1 MKKIIGLFIISVAL
15 IFTACEQEDISHT
28 LKEEALQAEG
38 TLALPTPKENAP
50 SLATL
55 TAGISEEALSVETSA
70 KEVLALPAM
79 VEKQGANELESRS
92 CVVHYDF
99 PIFYNVNSGRFRVD
113 EKTACF
119 DNDFPSGGHKSIAN
133 IGTNFYQIFA
143 VEDNFSVGDGQGKY
157 IAYGLQNYQGRLHVG
172 RVNSAG
178 VRSTIQNY
186 NWVDYW
192 THATPLQNGMF
203 LFYSGIYGGKI
214 YIARHTSA
222 GWEEVKQYGAWD
234 TDWSHFVHLGNG
246 KLLTYARSTGK
257 LLVNQIDHSGNW
269 SVLRSTN
276 IGAGWEKITPLGRQT
291 EVRGDVCCY
300 YIGQGFMAYSSTTN
314 RWNIYN
320 VAQATNHVSL
330 RRTYNTTGWTFDIIA
345 QLQGNKFITHER
357 ATNRTLIGYM
367 TETTEWVWNQTYYT
381 DAGNYTQIF
390 TMSFR

>member
-1 MKKIIGLFIISVAL
+1 MKKIIGLFTICIAF
-15 IFTACEQEDISHT
+15 IFTACEQENISNT
-28 LKEEALQAEG
+28 LQEEVLQAEG
-38 TLALPTPKENAP
+38 TLTLPTPKENAP
-50 SLATL
+50 SLSAL
-55 TAGISEEALSVETSA
+55 TASVVEEALTVETSA

-79 VEKQGANELESRS
+79 VEKKGASEVESRS
-92 CVVHYDF
+92 CIVHYDF
-99 PIFYNVNSGRFRVD
+99 PIFYNVNTGRLRID

-119 DNDFPSGGHKSIAN
+119 DSDFPYGDFKSLYN
-133 IGTNFYQIFA
+133 IGTNLYQTFA
-143 VEDNFSVGDGQGKY
+143 VEDNFSIGDGQGKY
-157 IAYGLQNYQGRLHVG
+157 IAYGLQDYQGKLYVG
-172 RVNSAG
+172 RVTSAG
-178 VRSTIQNY
+178 VRSTIQTY

-203 LFYSGIYGGKI
+203 LFYSGIYGGRV

-222 GWEEVKQYGAWD
+222 GWEEIRQYSSWD

-246 KLLTYARSTGK
+246 KLLTYARSSGK
-257 LLVNQIDHSGNW
+257 LYVNQIDDSGHW
-269 SVLRSTN
+269 TVLRSTN
-276 IGAGWEKITPLGRQT
+276 IGANWEQITALGRQT
-291 EVRGDVCCY
+291 EVRSGVCCY
-300 YIGQGFMAYSSTTN
+300 YIGQGFMTCSRATN

-320 VAQATNHVSL
+320 VAQTTNNVSL

-357 ATNRTLIGYM
+357 ATNRTLVGYM